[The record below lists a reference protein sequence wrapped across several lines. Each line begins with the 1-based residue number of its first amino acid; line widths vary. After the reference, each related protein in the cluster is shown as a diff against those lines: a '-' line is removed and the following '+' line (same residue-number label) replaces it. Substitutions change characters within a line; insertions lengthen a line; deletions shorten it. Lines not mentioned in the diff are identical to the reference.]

1 MKVATQIYISGTDL
15 PAESVNLMTVLTAA
29 LVPACAVLLLLIVS
43 AVIAIVYV
51 KRRQRRSVV
60 FKSMDEVEMKS
71 TNQTEAGLVMADKY
85 IHVQTFS
92 SCLHTQV
99 FASLVAILTLAP
111 CNTNKAHIVLSKSA

>member
-51 KRRQRRSVV
+51 RRRQRRSVV

-71 TNQTEAGLVMADKY
+71 TNQTEAGLVMAGK
-85 IHVQTFS
+85 
-92 SCLHTQV
+92 
-99 FASLVAILTLAP
+99 
-111 CNTNKAHIVLSKSA
+111 

>member
-1 MKVATQIYISGTDL
+1 M
-15 PAESVNLMTVLTAA
+15 LTAT
-29 LVPACAVLLLLIVS
+29 LVPASAVLLLLIVS

-51 KRRQRRSVV
+51 RKRRRRQRRSVV

-99 FASLVAILTLAP
+99 FASLVAILTLAT
-111 CNTNKAHIVLSKSA
+111 CNTNKAHIGLSKSA